1 VSSSFQSI
9 AALALVA
16 LAAAWLLWRVL
27 AKRNQPG
34 CGGGCGCPA
43 SEIKATLK
51 SKPSAR

>member
-1 VSSSFQSI
+1 MSSSFQSI
-9 AALALVA
+9 AALAIVA
-16 LAAAWLLWRVL
+16 IAITWLLWRVL

-51 SKPSAR
+51 SKTSAP